1 MTIEALIDDRVK
13 IEVERQLEDKLGPLN
28 AVLNQI
34 WTQMQAGGGTPI
46 PDPSIP
52 DPAIPDPS
60 IPDPAIP
67 DTPIPLPP
75 IPGLGGGAGQTAQT
89 GQSKPRSE
97 DDAMRQQLERS
108 AIQRQGQQAAAIS
121 RRIALIEARIAQK
134 LASQQL

>member
-1 MTIEALIDDRVK
+1 MNDAMKQQVREIVM
-13 IEVERQLEDKLGPLN
+13 VELEPLN
-28 AVLNQI
+28 RLLNQI
-34 WTQMQAGGGTPI
+34 WEQMQAGGGIPI
-46 PDPSIP
+46 PDPAIP

-75 IPGLGGGAGQTAQT
+75 IPGLGGGPAQTAQT
-89 GQSKPRSE
+89 RQGQPPSDE
-97 DDAMRQQLERS
+97 DAMRQQLERS

>member
-1 MTIEALIDDRVK
+1 MNIEAMIDDRVK
-13 IEVERQLEDKLGPLN
+13 VQVERQLEEKLAPLN
-28 AVLNQI
+28 ALLNQI
-34 WTQMQAGGGTPI
+34 WEQMQAGGGIPI
-46 PDPSIP
+46 ADPSIP

-75 IPGLGGGAGQTAQT
+75 IPGLGGGAAQTAHT
-89 GQSKPRSE
+89 SQSKPQSE

>member
-34 WTQMQAGGGTPI
+34 WTQMQAGGGIPI

-60 IPDPAIP
+60 IPE
-67 DTPIPLPP
+67 TPIPLPP

>member
-34 WTQMQAGGGTPI
+34 WTQMQAGGGIPI

-60 IPDPAIP
+60 
-67 DTPIPLPP
+67 

>member
-1 MTIEALIDDRVK
+1 MNDAMKQQVREIVMVAL
-13 IEVERQLEDKLGPLN
+13 EPLN
-28 AVLNQI
+28 RLLNQI
-34 WTQMQAGGGTPI
+34 WEQMQAGGGIPI
-46 PDPSIP
+46 PDPAIP

-60 IPDPAIP
+60 IP

-75 IPGLGGGAGQTAQT
+75 IPGLGGGAAQTAHT
-89 GQSKPRSE
+89 SQSKPRSE